1 MHEESAAEKPGAS
14 SPLNPVTDIG
24 DQCGD
29 ERSCEAGPDVFG
41 DIALAIE

>member
-1 MHEESAAEKPGAS
+1 MHKQRATEKPGA

-29 ERSCEAGPDVFG
+29 KRGCEAGTNVFG